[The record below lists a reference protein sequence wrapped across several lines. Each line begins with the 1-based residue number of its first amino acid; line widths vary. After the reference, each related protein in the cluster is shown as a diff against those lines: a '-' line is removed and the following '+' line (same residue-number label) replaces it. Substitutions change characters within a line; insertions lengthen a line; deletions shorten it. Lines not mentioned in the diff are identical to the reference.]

1 MNNANSTNQQEI
13 DRRGQYFSN
22 QLTLATSGLSHDISE
37 RLRVARQLALAQ
49 RKPMVLSR
57 LAPIA
62 QINSHG
68 TLTGPSDEGLNFLNI
83 LASALPLLALVF
95 GLMAIQ
101 WVQQD
106 KLISEI
112 AATDSALLTDEL
124 PPDAYSDAGFV
135 QFLKH
140 GLSASASASAKGD

>member
-1 MNNANSTNQQEI
+1 MKNTNPTTSQDI

-22 QLTLATSGLSHDISE
+22 QLTLATSDLPHDISE

-57 LAPIA
+57 LSQIA
-62 QINSHG
+62 HLNSNS
-68 TLTGPSDEGLNFLNI
+68 TLTGPTDEGLNFLNI
-83 LASALPLLALVF
+83 LASALPILALVF

-106 KLISEI
+106 SIISEI

-124 PPDAYSDAGFV
+124 PPDAYTDAGFS
-135 QFLKH
+135 QFLKL
-140 GLSASASASAKGD
+140 GLSANAKDD